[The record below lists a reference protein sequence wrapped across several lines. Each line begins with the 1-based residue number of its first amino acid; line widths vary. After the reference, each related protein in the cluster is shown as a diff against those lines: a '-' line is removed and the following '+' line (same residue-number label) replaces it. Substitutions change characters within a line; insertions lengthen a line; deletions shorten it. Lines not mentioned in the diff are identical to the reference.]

1 MTTQEYRIQ
10 KLKEFAEREE
20 QKEKDLAEQMAG
32 LKEIYKKQ
40 QARKKAILG

>member
-20 QKEKDLAEQMAG
+20 QKQNEEAKQMAE
-32 LKEIYKKQ
+32 LKVIWEKQ
-40 QARKKAILG
+40 QARRK